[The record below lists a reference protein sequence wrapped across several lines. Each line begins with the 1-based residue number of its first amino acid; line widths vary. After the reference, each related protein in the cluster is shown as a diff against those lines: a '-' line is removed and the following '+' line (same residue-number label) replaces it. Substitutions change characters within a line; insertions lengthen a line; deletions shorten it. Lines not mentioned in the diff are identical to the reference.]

1 MAASSKSATR
11 FLLILVVAST
21 LFVSAYWIVDA
32 HRQEMR
38 VAYAEAVRKLEDN
51 ELHTQI
57 EHVSEGSS
65 HEVVFTPYTGSGTDQ
80 KVTRIL
86 HLTGLESLV
95 FDRVDLTDE
104 GLRWIAV
111 LPQLKCLKIIGCRVS
126 DPGLQAFSGNATIE
140 TLVLANTNISNNSLA
155 VVATFT
161 RLNTLAI
168 FDEQDVDSVPTL
180 TIDGLSVLGNHK
192 SLQSLQVGG
201 QWVTNNGNANI
212 RKLLGNVKVDFLP
225 VCPAW

>member
-11 FLLILVVAST
+11 FVLILVLAST

-32 HRQEMR
+32 RRQEVR
-38 VAYAEAVRKLEDN
+38 VAHSKAVRQLEDN
-51 ELHTQI
+51 ELNTQI
-57 EHVSEGSS
+57 KHVSEGSS
-65 HEVVFTPYTGSGTDQ
+65 HEVVFTPYTGSETDQ

-104 GLRWIAV
+104 GLRRIAV
-111 LPQLKCLKIIGCRVS
+111 LPQLKCLKIIGCCVS
-126 DPGLQAFSGNATIE
+126 DRGLQAFSGNGTIE
-140 TLVLANTNISNNSLA
+140 TLVLANTNISNSSLA

-168 FDEQDVDSVPTL
+168 FDEEDVDSVPTL
-180 TIDGLSVLGNHK
+180 TIDGLSVLGNHT
-192 SLQSLQVGG
+192 SLQSLHVGG
-201 QWVTNNGNANI
+201 QWVTNNAGANI
-212 RKLLGNVKVDFLP
+212 RKLLGNVEVDVLS
-225 VCPAW
+225 VCPTW

>member
-11 FLLILVVAST
+11 FVLILVLAST

-32 HRQEMR
+32 HRQEVR
-38 VAYAEAVRKLEDN
+38 VAHSKAVRQLEDN
-51 ELHTQI
+51 ELNTQI
-57 EHVSEGSS
+57 KHVSEGSS
-65 HEVVFTPYTGSGTDQ
+65 HEVVFTPYTGSETDQ
-80 KVTRIL
+80 KVTRIF

-104 GLRWIAV
+104 GLRRIAV
-111 LPQLKCLKIIGCRVS
+111 LPQLKCLKIIGCCVS
-126 DPGLQAFSGNATIE
+126 DRGLQAFSGNGTIE

-168 FDEQDVDSVPTL
+168 FDEEDVDSVPTL
-180 TIDGLSVLGNHK
+180 TVDGLSVLGNHT
-192 SLQSLQVGG
+192 SLQSLHVGG
-201 QWVTNNGNANI
+201 QWVTNNAGANI
-212 RKLLGNVKVDFLP
+212 RKLLGNVEVDVLS
-225 VCPAW
+225 VCPTW